1 VDLVQGESG
10 KKAESGLTPAGPTL
24 RARFFKIKAVQR
36 IAKWMDALPHPP
48 LAIEISWDRIS
59 AVRWTRT
66 GTIAELA
73 VEQLKPGMIVPSAV
87 DTNIA
92 DAAGV
97 REAMIRACNKIHAG
111 REQAA
116 LLLPD
121 PVIRIFVQ
129 HFDNF
134 PRSSAESIP
143 LLQWRLK
150 KSVPFD
156 MTDTMFSYV
165 RQASKDGGVDI
176 VATIA
181 RQRVIRE
188 YEDLVEAAGLHAG
201 IVTGS
206 SLASLA
212 LLDSQTPSLVAR
224 ISDRTLSTSI
234 VRGGNLVGYRCTE
247 LPLPAEKLSPQ
258 ALFDEIFPLAA
269 LYLETSNEKI
279 ESVYISGVGGRFREF
294 AGPLENEFHCNVL
307 PLLRSNPADRRV
319 WEVGKPLV
327 EAGLDGLV
335 GWMLCA
341 A

>member
-1 VDLVQGESG
+1 MDLVQGDPG
-10 KKAESGLTPAGPTL
+10 KKAESGLTPAAPTL
-24 RARFFKIKAVQR
+24 RARLFKIKTVQR
-36 IAKWMDALPHPP
+36 IAKWMEALPQPP

-59 AVRWTRT
+59 AVRWTRA
-66 GTIAELA
+66 GTIAEFA
-73 VEQLKPGMIVPSAV
+73 VEPLKQGMIVPSAV
-87 DTNIA
+87 DANIA

-97 REAMIRACNKIHAG
+97 REAMSRACDKIHANHD
-111 REQAA
+111 QAA

-156 MTDTMFSYV
+156 MTDTVFSYV

-181 RQRVIRE
+181 RQRIIRE
-188 YEDLVEAAGLHAG
+188 YEELLEAAGLNAG

-212 LLDSQTPSLVAR
+212 LLDSQRPSLLAR

-234 VRGGNLVGYRCTE
+234 VRAGSLVGYRCTE
-247 LPLPAEKLSPQ
+247 LPVPSAQLSPQ
-258 ALFDEIFPLAA
+258 ALCDEIFPLAA
-269 LYLETSNEKI
+269 FYQDTWNEKI
-279 ESVYISGVGGRFREF
+279 ESVYISGIDARFREF

-307 PLLRSNPADRRV
+307 PLLRNNPEDRRV
-319 WEVGKPLV
+319 WETGKPLV